1 MPPLPQMSTD
11 SDPATHPIVRLA
23 ERLRQQASVCRQRRL
38 LVLSGEPT
46 WCRVEAAVVSESLQP
61 ADSLWLGRGAPDA
74 IDSLQNSQALQR
86 LGGELDLLI
95 YDAHSGFDP
104 DAFGALSGT
113 LRGGGLLLLLT
124 PPLHAWSRFDDPE
137 HARIAVAGYPADA
150 VGGGFLARLSNLLRQ
165 DPSTCF
171 VTADRLP
178 ALPDHEPSVV
188 YPEHTSGD
196 ACRTEDQ
203 RLAVEAIRHVVE
215 GHRRR
220 PLVLVSDRGRGKSA
234 ALGIAAAQLMLEGKR
249 RILVTAPRRG
259 AVDSLFEQAG
269 RLLGVNGIATS
280 ALSLYGSELRYSAP
294 DHLLADP
301 QPADLLLVD
310 EAAAIPS
317 PLLEGLLSAYARV
330 VFATTVHGYEG
341 TGRGFQLRFRRHL
354 ERETPQWRELRLREP
369 IRWAVDDPLE
379 PLVFRLLALDADP
392 APDTALKDA
401 SVQSVM
407 AEMPDRR
414 LLPDNEQDLSQIF
427 GLLVLAHYRTTPLD
441 FRLLLDAPN
450 LRLILLRHRDAVAG
464 VALLAA
470 EGGFDATLCEEIWAG
485 RRRPR
490 GHLLAQSLAAHVG
503 VRTAPQLKGLRIMR
517 IAIHPAVQRRG
528 LGSLLVS
535 EIRRHGADQGFDYI
549 GTSFGA
555 TETLV
560 DFWRINALQ
569 PVRLG
574 LRSGGSSGGHSVM
587 MIEPLSPAGSDM
599 ADEAVARYSR
609 LLPALLGDPLRSLSG
624 GLAVRL
630 LASSGVADGIGLSSQ
645 EWLDLAGFAFASRAY
660 ESCLP
665 AIGKL
670 SLLGLAQPDM
680 PMVEARLLVMR
691 VIQKRPWEDCAESCS
706 LSGRGETEERLRE
719 ILGRL
724 FRRFAGS
731 EVWVMLGEGF
741 LGFKF

>member
-1 MPPLPQMSTD
+1 MPTD
-11 SDPATHPIVRLA
+11 SDSATRPLVRLA
-23 ERLRQQASVCRQRRL
+23 ERLRQQARARRQRRL
-38 LVLSGEPT
+38 LVLSGEPA
-46 WCRVEAAVVSESLQP
+46 WCRGEAAIVAENLQPTDTLWVGRDAPAAIESLRNPQ
-61 ADSLWLGRGAPDA
+61 AP
-74 IDSLQNSQALQR
+74 QR

-104 DAFGALSGT
+104 DAFGALCGT

-124 PPLHAWSRFDDPE
+124 PPLDAWSRFDDPE

-150 VGGGFLARLSNLLRQ
+150 VGGGFLARLSNLLRR
-165 DPSTCF
+165 DPSSCL

-178 ALPDHEPSVV
+178 EIPASEPSAE

-196 ACRTEDQ
+196 ACRTDEQ
-203 RLAVEAIRHVVE
+203 RLAVEAVRHVVE

-220 PLVLVSDRGRGKSA
+220 PLVLISDRGRGKSA
-234 ALGIAAAQLMLEGKR
+234 ALGIAAAQLMLEGRR

-259 AVDSLFEQAG
+259 AVDSLFRQAG
-269 RLLGVNGIATS
+269 RLLGADGTQAS

-310 EAAAIPS
+310 EAAAIPT
-317 PLLEGLLSAYARV
+317 PLLEGLLAAYARV

-354 ERETPQWRELRLREP
+354 ERETPQWRELQLREP
-369 IRWAVDDPLE
+369 IRWAADDPLE

-392 APDTALKDA
+392 APDAVLKAA
-401 SVQSVM
+401 SVESVT

-414 LLPDNEQDLSQIF
+414 LLPDNEGDLSQIF

-450 LRLILLRHRDAVAG
+450 LRLILLRHRGAVAA
-464 VALLAA
+464 VALLAV
-470 EGGFDATLCEEIWAG
+470 EGGFDASLCEEIWAG

-503 VRTAPQLKGLRIMR
+503 IRTAPRLKGLRIMR
-517 IAIHPAVQRRG
+517 IAVHPAAQRRG

-555 TETLV
+555 TEALI
-560 DFWRINALQ
+560 DFWRANALQ

-587 MIEPLSPAGSDM
+587 MIEPLSDAGSAM
-599 ADEAVARYSR
+599 AGEAAVRFAR
-609 LLPALLGDPLRSLSG
+609 LLPELLGDPLRSLSG
-624 GLAVRL
+624 ELAARL
-630 LASSGVADGIGLSSQ
+630 LAGSGIADAISLSSQ
-645 EWLDLAGFAFASRAY
+645 EWLDLAGFAFARRGY

-665 AIGKL
+665 AIGKM
-670 SLLGLAQPDM
+670 SLLGLAKTDLAM
-680 PMVEARLLVMR
+680 EEARLLVLR
-691 VIQKRPWEDCAESCS
+691 VVQKRPWEDCAERCG
-706 LSGRGETEERLRE
+706 LSGRSETEGRLRE

-724 FRRFAGS
+724 FRRFAGD
-731 EVWVMLGEGF
+731 EVWGILGEGF
-741 LGFKF
+741 SGFEF